1 MDADKNKDTLELLL
15 QGEVSTLRK
24 LNGQVQHKNLMRVL
38 EIYDDEKK
46 YYLITELLPEGTL
59 LSHANRIKKQSLSFD
74 ENEYRV
80 RDIVR

>member
-24 LNGQVQHKNLMRVL
+24 LNSQVQHKNLMRVL

>member
-1 MDADKNKDTLELLL
+1 MDADKNKDTLEQLL